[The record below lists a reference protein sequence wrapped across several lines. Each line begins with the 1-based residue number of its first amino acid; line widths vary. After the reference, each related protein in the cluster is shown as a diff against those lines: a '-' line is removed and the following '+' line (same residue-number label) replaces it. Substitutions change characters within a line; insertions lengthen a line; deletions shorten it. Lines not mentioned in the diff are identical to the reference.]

1 MKKKYFFTISI
12 IILGILTLLKINVK
26 SDNTIAIYID
36 NELKDNIPS
45 KADNLYINKIDCD
58 NDTTATW
65 DNDNWGLFISNLSK
79 KAKCNLYFI
88 HDNEKPYWQ
97 IESVEK
103 VNVLSTDILEFKIS
117 GTDSLGNV
125 ASNLDVSNLSFYV
138 NDELERPIKVELTK
152 LEELN
157 KKITYSIKVHMVGG
171 SGNLKVKIS
180 SGTLTDTSNNQND
193 EITLDTGIVV
203 NKNPV
208 KILHYYNDVFSSKE
222 NTIYYQILNKYY
234 YDITYTNSYNL
245 NEILQGNFDLVVFD
259 YYCYGVPV
267 IANGVFD
274 ANINIVSF
282 GNDSSNELYLIDTSV
297 VNKEVGIS
305 IKQINNSLTNYLPDK
320 LNSESD
326 EQRLIHFVNEATV
339 LYKNTTDNS
348 TYDSIGYIRKNDKIW
363 FHSQLMGVSNSTTI
377 IPIIPIIPIIQFTLG
392 ELK

>member
-26 SDNTIAIYID
+26 NNNTLAVYID

-45 KADNLYINKIDCD
+45 KTDNLYINKIDCD

-79 KAKCNLYFI
+79 KAKCNLYFS

-103 VNVLSTDILEFKIS
+103 ANVLSTDIFEFKIS
-117 GTDSLGNV
+117 GIDSLGNV

-138 NDELERPIKVELTK
+138 NDELESPIKVELTK

-171 SGNLKVKIS
+171 AGNLKVKIS
-180 SGTLTDTSNNQND
+180 SSTLTDTSNNQND

-203 NKNPV
+203 SKNPA
-208 KILHYYNDVFSSKE
+208 KIFLYSDSRHAGRVLNE
-222 NTIYYQILNKYY
+222 HIQILKNKYKKVENSSDLSAFNETD
-234 YDITYTNSYNL
+234 YDLIIFDFDGWSVPIEVNNL
-245 NEILQGNFDLVVFD
+245 S
-259 YYCYGVPV
+259 
-267 IANGVFD
+267 
-274 ANINIVSF
+274 NINIISY
-282 GNDSSNELYLIDTSV
+282 GNDTNS
-297 VNKEVGIS
+297 S
-305 IKQINNSLTNYLPDK
+305 IKIIESSTESKSGVGKSKLIAKNSLTNYL
-320 LNSESD
+320 D
-326 EQRLIHFVNEATV
+326 ETIPGDGDFQNLIKFSNNVTV
-339 LYKNTTDNS
+339 LYQNETNNI
-348 TYDSIGYIRKNDKIW
+348 TYDSIGYFRNNDYTW
-363 FHSQLMGVSNSTTI
+363 FHYQLYGLLDKQNL
-377 IPIIPIIPIIQFTLG
+377 IIPIIQFTLG

>member
-26 SDNTIAIYID
+26 NNNTLAVYID

-45 KADNLYINKIDCD
+45 KTDNLYINKIDCD

-65 DNDNWGLFISNLSK
+65 DNDNWGLFIINLSK
-79 KAKCNLYFI
+79 KAKCNLHFI

-103 VNVLSTDILEFKIS
+103 ANVLSTDIFEFKIS

-125 ASNLDVSNLSFYV
+125 TSNLDVSNLSFYV
-138 NDELERPIKVELTK
+138 NNELESPIKVELTK

-180 SGTLTDTSNNQND
+180 SSTLTDTSNNQND

-203 NKNPV
+203 SKNPA
-208 KILHYYNDVFSSKE
+208 KIFLYSDSRHAGRVLNE
-222 NTIYYQILNKYY
+222 HIQILKNKYKKVENSSDLSAFNETD
-234 YDITYTNSYNL
+234 YDLIIFDFDGWSVPIEVNNL
-245 NEILQGNFDLVVFD
+245 S
-259 YYCYGVPV
+259 
-267 IANGVFD
+267 
-274 ANINIVSF
+274 NINIISY
-282 GNDSSNELYLIDTSV
+282 GNDTNS
-297 VNKEVGIS
+297 S
-305 IKQINNSLTNYLPDK
+305 IKIIESSTESKSGVGKSKLIAKNSLTNYL
-320 LNSESD
+320 D
-326 EQRLIHFVNEATV
+326 ETIPGDGDFQNLIKFSNNVTV
-339 LYKNTTDNS
+339 LYQNETNNI
-348 TYDSIGYIRKNDKIW
+348 TYDSIGYFRNNDYTW
-363 FHSQLMGVSNSTTI
+363 FHYQLYGLLDNQNL
-377 IPIIPIIPIIQFTLG
+377 IIPIIQFTLG

>member
-26 SDNTIAIYID
+26 NNNTLAVYID
-36 NELKDNIPS
+36 NALKDNIPS
-45 KADNLYINKIDCD
+45 KSDKLYINKIDCD

-180 SGTLTDTSNNQND
+180 SGTLTDTSNNQNA

-203 NKNPV
+203 SKNPA
-208 KILHYYNDVFSSKE
+208 KILDFYDSNFPNISYYQNLLNNYYSNVTHKNDLSLDEMIAENFDLIYFNNDCWTVPTLANYIFSLGINVFSVGNDSTSNLDIIKE
-222 NTIYYQILNKYY
+222 NTR
-234 YDITYTNSYNL
+234 SSSV
-245 NEILQGNFDLVVFD
+245 GNHFKVL
-259 YYCYGVPV
+259 
-267 IANGVFD
+267 
-274 ANINIVSF
+274 
-282 GNDSSNELYLIDTSV
+282 
-297 VNKEVGIS
+297 
-305 IKQINNSLTNYLPDK
+305 NNSLTYYVPN
-320 LNSESD
+320 
-326 EQRLIHFVNEATV
+326 LINGGNDALDLIKYADDAII
-339 LYKNTTDNS
+339 LYKNETNNIE
-348 TYDSIGYIRKNDKIW
+348 YDSMGYISKNGKVW
-363 FHSQLMGVSNSTTI
+363 LHSQYIS
-377 IPIIPIIPIIQFTLG
+377 IPYIVPMIQFTLG
-392 ELK
+392 QL

>member
-180 SGTLTDTSNNQND
+180 SGTLTDTSNNQNA

-203 NKNPV
+203 SKNPA
-208 KILHYYNDVFSSKE
+208 KILDFYDSNFPNISYYQNLLNNYYSNVTHKNDLSLDEMIAENFDLIYFNNDCWTVPTLANYIFSLGINVFSVGNDSTSNLDIIKE
-222 NTIYYQILNKYY
+222 NTR
-234 YDITYTNSYNL
+234 SSSV
-245 NEILQGNFDLVVFD
+245 GNHFKVL
-259 YYCYGVPV
+259 
-267 IANGVFD
+267 
-274 ANINIVSF
+274 
-282 GNDSSNELYLIDTSV
+282 
-297 VNKEVGIS
+297 
-305 IKQINNSLTNYLPDK
+305 NNSLTYYVPN
-320 LNSESD
+320 
-326 EQRLIHFVNEATV
+326 LINGGNDALDLIKYADDAII
-339 LYKNTTDNS
+339 LYKNETNNIE
-348 TYDSIGYIRKNDKIW
+348 YDSMGYISKNGKVW
-363 FHSQLMGVSNSTTI
+363 LHSQYIS
-377 IPIIPIIPIIQFTLG
+377 IPYIVPMIQFTLG
-392 ELK
+392 QL

>member
-26 SDNTIAIYID
+26 NNNTLAVYID

-45 KADNLYINKIDCD
+45 KIDNLYINKIDCD

-79 KAKCNLYFI
+79 KAKCNLHFI

-103 VNVLSTDILEFKIS
+103 ANVLSTDIFEFKIS
-117 GTDSLGNV
+117 GIDSLGNV

-138 NDELERPIKVELTK
+138 NDELENPIKVELTK

-180 SGTLTDTSNNQND
+180 SSTLTDTSNNQND

-203 NKNPV
+203 SKNPA
-208 KILHYYNDVFSSKE
+208 KIFLYSDSRHAGRVLNE
-222 NTIYYQILNKYY
+222 HIQILKNKYKKVENSSDLSAFNETD
-234 YDITYTNSYNL
+234 YDLIIFDFDGWSVPIEVNNL
-245 NEILQGNFDLVVFD
+245 S
-259 YYCYGVPV
+259 
-267 IANGVFD
+267 
-274 ANINIVSF
+274 NINIISY
-282 GNDSSNELYLIDTSV
+282 GNDTNS
-297 VNKEVGIS
+297 S
-305 IKQINNSLTNYLPDK
+305 IKIIESSTESKSGVGKSKLIAKNSLTNYL
-320 LNSESD
+320 D
-326 EQRLIHFVNEATV
+326 ETIPGDGDFQNLIKFSNNVTV
-339 LYKNTTDNS
+339 LYQNETNNI
-348 TYDSIGYIRKNDKIW
+348 TYDSIGYFRNNDYTW
-363 FHSQLMGVSNSTTI
+363 FHYQLYGLLDNQNL
-377 IPIIPIIPIIQFTLG
+377 IIPIIQFTLG